1 MLDGELISRY
11 PQVFHMAEDG
21 SWPSIQQNGLLS
33 TSALLTLYGIS
44 GPQRD
49 KIESQW
55 RPAKIII
62 RAPGLP
68 DVVIRDQI
76 PLAPGLL
83 TRCLEAGISVAEWY
97 RLINAKVFFWPDRTR
112 LEWFLSA
119 VNYREAPHVVI
130 SLETR
135 RLVALLRSRVTLSSI
150 NSGSAYPGRTSG
162 VAPSRGRETFR
173 PIEDYPS
180 RYVAELVVNDGVP
193 DLSAMLIS
201 VERWIAHRSGDG
213 EPTFESLGRLWP

>member
-1 MLDGELISRY
+1 MLETELISRY

-21 SWPSIQQNGLLS
+21 SWPSIQRHGLLS
-33 TSALLTLYGIS
+33 TSALLTLYGMS

-49 KIESQW
+49 IIESEW
-55 RPAKIII
+55 RPAKLTI

-76 PLAPGLL
+76 PLAPRLL
-83 TRCLEAGISVAEWY
+83 SPCLEAGVSLAEWY
-97 RLINAKVFFWPDRTR
+97 RLINGKVFFWPDRTR

-130 SLETR
+130 TLETR
-135 RLVALLRSRVTLSSI
+135 RLVALLRSRVTLSRI
-150 NSGSAYPGRTSG
+150 NSGSAYPSRSTG
-162 VAPSRGRETFR
+162 VAPTRGRETFR
-173 PIEDYPS
+173 SIVDYPS
-180 RYVAELVVNDGVP
+180 RYVTELVVHEGVP
-193 DLSAMLIS
+193 DLSGMLVS